1 MARFTRT
8 YADQQHLAR
17 VSTQMPIGG
26 IVKIVLTTRVTL
38 EGVLRRETC
47 GNNAGNGG
55 WQYYGE
61 CEIEDKSC
69 ARHVVDYLD
78 IDDVISISDAH
89 TLEQYE
95 RLGLIT
101 MVGR

>member
-8 YADQQHLAR
+8 IPEQQRLAR
-17 VSTQMPIGG
+17 VSTAMPIGG
-26 IVKIVLTTRVTL
+26 IVRIVLTNGLAL
-38 EGVLRRETC
+38 EGVLRRESC

-69 ARHVVDYLD
+69 RRHVVDYLD
-78 IDDVISISDAH
+78 IDDVISINDAH
-89 TLEQYE
+89 TLGQYE
-95 RLGLIT
+95 QLGLIT
-101 MVGR
+101 VVGR